1 MESNHGINSI
11 YREIAQ
17 EQWLMLGIPKTKHK
31 SAKVGS
37 VPRTVFDA
45 QSYRFR
51 YHFVLVRE
59 SCSWD
64 IKIIKQLQVSPP
76 ILKDL
81 AVLKLRT
88 DVPST
93 HHTRHSF
100 EHLLNIGFEKSGHR
114 SLT

>member
-1 MESNHGINSI
+1 MPKVIVVVLIMLSFVNPGNSD
-11 YREIAQ
+11 
-17 EQWLMLGIPKTKHK
+17 
-31 SAKVGS
+31 V
-37 VPRTVFDA
+37 
-45 QSYRFR
+45 
-51 YHFVLVRE
+51 
-59 SCSWD
+59 
-64 IKIIKQLQVSPP
+64 KQLQVSPP

-81 AVLKLRT
+81 AVFKLRT